1 MELLNTIQN
10 SFIDIINTRRAPIAT
25 PTALTRWLAIQVGS
39 ILLLILALYIGKN
52 TKFMTAFSLLFDQM
66 YEFFEEILW
75 KRCAHRIKMYV
86 VTLFFIILISNLLSL
101 SFDFIRIIFSDI
113 DSLLWYIEIPTTNFS
128 FNIALALVSIVL
140 MLFIQLKSLRPV
152 KFFLEY
158 IPITGKWILDI
169 EQWDMP
175 AWKYYPAK
183 IVIKFFDI
191 AISLFV
197 GFLDIVW
204 IAAKILSLSARL
216 YGNMLA
222 GWILLGLLVVWV
234 NWLTQSLSSTNFP
247 VLVPLILYA
256 QGLLVAGIQAFVFPL
271 LVAIFI
277 KIAQGDEEQVQEA

>member
-1 MELLNTIQN
+1 
-10 SFIDIINTRRAPIAT
+10 
-25 PTALTRWLAIQVGS
+25 
-39 ILLLILALYIGKN
+39 
-52 TKFMTAFSLLFDQM
+52 MTAFSLLFDQM
-66 YEFFEEILW
+66 YEFFEEILGE
-75 KRCAHRIKMYV
+75 KCAYRIKIYV
-86 VTLFFIILISNLLSL
+86 VTLFFVILISNLLSL
-101 SFDFIRIIFSDI
+101 SLDFIRVIFSNVDVVL
-113 DSLLWYIEIPTTNFS
+113 SYIEIPTTNFS

-158 IPITGKWILDI
+158 IPITGKGILDI

-183 IVIKFFDI
+183 AIIKLFDI

-204 IAAKILSLSARL
+204 IGAKILSLSARL

-234 NWLTQSLSSTNFP
+234 NWLTQNISSTDFP
-247 VLVPLILYA
+247 VLVPLVLYA

-277 KIAQGDEEQVQEA
+277 KIAQGDEEQSQEA